1 MSDQSTS
8 PQPVPQAWT
17 ELDKTCP
24 GCRFKN
30 HKMVL
35 QCKRCGYDFRGPP
48 VAEGAPSTSEP
59 ALFRAAFGSPAPSH
73 PASNRS
79 LANLF
84 IAFALIGSLSVA
96 AVTVFLVRT
105 RHSTITRAPSAANA
119 PSGGTFAQPTGAGQN
134 AIALS
139 FNPGKATRYRLTLQM
154 KATASAAGRS
164 QRLDFTVS
172 EDLSWT
178 VLSIDRHGTA
188 SVQIIGSNVRVRMD
202 GRTQRI
208 DVPAQYFEITPQ
220 GQILS
225 GGEELFTGVSGGQVA
240 MGSEG
245 LSAIL
250 PDRNARPGESWT
262 KRVVVTMFGSPV
274 AYTARSAYLRTGRLG
289 SRMAAI
295 VQTSAAVPMRLAVR
309 LARYSTLFGIQGR
322 VSRKTVLHQV
332 GRVGELRTSWID
344 MQSKDLLKTTTVSH
358 VAVRMWVSGAPA
370 GRSIPAIT
378 VHGTL
383 SMTLRRR

>member
-1 MSDQSTS
+1 
-8 PQPVPQAWT
+8 
-17 ELDKTCP
+17 
-24 GCRFKN
+24 
-30 HKMVL
+30 
-35 QCKRCGYDFRGPP
+35 
-48 VAEGAPSTSEP
+48 
-59 ALFRAAFGSPAPSH
+59 
-73 PASNRS
+73 
-79 LANLF
+79 
-84 IAFALIGSLSVA
+84 
-96 AVTVFLVRT
+96 
-105 RHSTITRAPSAANA
+105 
-119 PSGGTFAQPTGAGQN
+119 
-134 AIALS
+134 
-139 FNPGKATRYRLTLQM
+139 M